1 MKKIYL
7 FIFVFAFAT
16 SFAQQKKALWTDDFS
31 DATKWKITNQ
41 AGNNDN
47 WIIGTQGPSGSI
59 PISAIASTTASNGF
73 ALFDSNKL
81 HDVNANDAHI
91 SSIMNIMPID
101 LTGTQYLMLS
111 FQQYYQRRQDST
123 FLFISTD
130 TINWTKFV
138 INPTLPLFTPTA
150 TNPDT
155 VKINISAIAAN
166 QPKVWLKFQFYSPD
180 EIGDYSGNGFAW
192 MIDDIKIETMPV
204 QDIAVTKLVSPT
216 PCGLSEFDTIKVKIL
231 NFSNDVITTFPIAY
245 QFNNGAI
252 VSETFNGELNPGDSL
267 IYKFNSSINVMEEET
282 YDIKVFTSYVSD
294 INPSNDTLKVLLNKY
309 AIPETPTITPVDITL
324 MSSSETGNNW
334 YNMFGQLLSTE
345 KIFKPIQSGNYV
357 LQVTQNGCSSSGV
370 LVHFTAF
377 VDVAL
382 TQLINPI
389 GGCGLANNEKLIVK
403 VKNLGNDTL
412 KTFSINFKLDNEVLK
427 TQFFD
432 TLIANDQELTIIL
445 NDTLNLSALKE
456 YNLKVFAK
464 VQNDYKITND
474 SINVKFENGTPSV
487 IPYSM
492 GFETNQNF
500 NTLWHVIDNN
510 NDNIKWAMLTSP
522 AAHSGNSFVR
532 YGYNPNKKA
541 DDWLISGCM
550 QLSSNKAYR
559 VSFYYKA
566 HNAGYPEKLRVTI
579 GKSPS
584 IVSMYDTLIELNSI
598 TNTTYQKTYADFTVN
613 AEGAYYIGLQAN
625 SDAKRWYL
633 YIDDFAL
640 DTLSQFDA
648 SVVSVQNPTNC
659 CIGIADTI
667 TVVIKNNGSAPISN
681 FNVAY
686 KIGTQNE
693 VSTTFTGVL
702 NFNETTKVN
711 FPNTFSVSNPGNVN
725 IKAYTLLQNDGY
737 TSNDTLNA
745 IIKAYS
751 PLQVPMSTG
760 FEATEDFTK
769 WKILDLNSDAKKLK
783 IITNNAYAGNS
794 CLTYEGDTNR
804 AANDLIITPCI
815 SLIAETPYK
824 TSFWYKVAEND
835 TIQNVKIY
843 IGSAPH
849 IDSLKTLLL
858 ELDSNFTTTYQ
869 KIDTAFKVTKTGTYY
884 AGIYVTTSKGA
895 KKLYIDDF
903 RITGIIGIEELVAND
918 KTIKL
923 YPNPSKY
930 YINIKSENPI
940 ESYFIFDINGNMIFN
955 NEEKI
960 QHSTKIDVST
970 LQSGSYFIQFKTEKG
985 YIMKKFIKE

>member
-16 SFAQQKKALWTDDFS
+16 SFAQQKKALWFNEFDKPS
-31 DATKWKITNQ
+31 DWKITNQ

-47 WIIGTQGPSGSI
+47 WVIGTQGPSGPMNI
-59 PISAIASTTASNGF
+59 QPIASSSASNGF

-81 HDVNANDAHI
+81 FSVDSNDVQI
-91 SSIMNIMPID
+91 SSIKNITPID

-111 FQQYYQRRQDST
+111 FQQFYQRRQDST

-138 INPTLPLFTPTA
+138 INPTLQFFTPTA
-150 TNPDT
+150 NPDT
-155 VKINISAIAAN
+155 VKINISSIAAN

-180 EIGDYSGNGFAW
+180 ELGDYSGDGFVW

-216 PCGLSEFDTIKVKIL
+216 PCGLSDKDTIKVKIL

-245 QFNNGAI
+245 QFNNGSI

-294 INPSNDTLKVLLNKY
+294 INPTNDTLKVLLNKY
-309 AIPETPTITPVDITL
+309 AIPETPKVIKEEISL
-324 MSSSETGNNW
+324 ISSAIIGNNW
-334 YNMFGQLLSTE
+334 YNSLGSLLSTE
-345 KIFKPIQSGNYV
+345 KVFKPIKSDTYKLIV
-357 LQVTQNGCSSSGV
+357 SQNGCSSKDTFIV
-370 LVHFTAF
+370 FTASI
-377 VDVAL
+377 DVAL

-412 KTFSINFKLDNEVLK
+412 KTFSINFKLDNEALK

-432 TLIANDQELTIIL
+432 TIITNDQELTLIL

-464 VQNDYKITND
+464 VQGDNIISND

-492 GFETNQNF
+492 GFEANQSF

-510 NDNIKWAMLTSP
+510 NDNIKWAMFTSSS
-522 AAHSGNSFVR
+522 AHSGNSFVR

-550 QLSSNKAYR
+550 QLLPNKAYR

-566 HNAGYPEKLRVTI
+566 QNAGKAEKLRVTI

-584 IVSMYDTLIELNSI
+584 IASMYDTLIELSNI
-598 TNTTYQKTYADFTVN
+598 TNTSYQKTYADFTVN
-613 AEGAYYIGLQAN
+613 GEGAYYIGMQTY
-625 SDAKRWYL
+625 SDADKWFLYL
-633 YIDDFAL
+633 DDFAL

-702 NFNETTKVN
+702 NFNETAKVN

-745 IIKAYS
+745 VIKAYS

-815 SLIAETPYK
+815 SLISEIPYK

-923 YPNPSKY
+923 FPNPSQY
-930 YINIKSENPI
+930 FVNIESENPI
-940 ESYFIFDINGNMIFN
+940 ESYFIFDINGNIIFN
-955 NEEKI
+955 SEEKI
-960 QHSTKIDVST
+960 QQSTKIDIST
-970 LQSGSYFIQFKTEKG
+970 LQSGSYFIQFKTEKS
-985 YIMKKFIKE
+985 YIMKKFIKK